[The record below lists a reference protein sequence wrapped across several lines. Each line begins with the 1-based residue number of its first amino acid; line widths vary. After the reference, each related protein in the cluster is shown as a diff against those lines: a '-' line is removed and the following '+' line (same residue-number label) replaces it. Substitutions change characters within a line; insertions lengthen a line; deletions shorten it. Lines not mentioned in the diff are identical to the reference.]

1 MLFESPELDATEF
14 RAIQRIQRLQDSLAY
29 AVGGTPR
36 RWQGLLRRSALARAI
51 RGSNSIEGYEIA
63 VDDAMAV
70 AVGEPP
76 LDAASD
82 ALAAV
87 QGYQSAMT
95 YILQLA
101 TDPEFTYSSALV
113 RSLHFMM
120 IQHDLSKNPGRWR
133 PGQIFVRD
141 DEQQS
146 VVYEG
151 PPAED
156 VSALMAELMHELN
169 AVDAVPP
176 TVRAAMGHLNLVMI
190 HPFSDGNGRM
200 ARCLQTLIL
209 ARSGTLAPQF
219 SSIEEYLGAN
229 TQDYY
234 RVLAGVGA
242 GSWNPQR
249 DARPW
254 IRFTL
259 TAHFRQATTLLR
271 RAREMERLW
280 NELDSELVKAGLPDR
295 TVFALADAALGWR
308 VRNGTYRP
316 HADISDQVAGRDL
329 ALCVRAGYL
338 LAKGEKRGRYYVAAP
353 TLAAIRDRTSEKR
366 STSDDPFAE
375 VPDATIRKAL
385 GDAVGS

>member
-1 MLFESPELDATEF
+1 
-14 RAIQRIQRLQDSLAY
+14 
-29 AVGGTPR
+29 
-36 RWQGLLRRSALARAI
+36 
-51 RGSNSIEGYEIA
+51 
-63 VDDAMAV
+63 MAV
-70 AVGEPP
+70 ALGEPP
-76 LDAASD
+76 LDAESD

-87 QGYQSAMT
+87 QGYQSAMS

-101 TDPEFTYSSALV
+101 ADPEFTYSSALV

-133 PGQIFVRD
+133 PGPIFARD

-156 VSALMAELMHELN
+156 VS
-169 AVDAVPP
+169 
-176 TVRAAMGHLNLVMI
+176 AMGHLNLVMI

-234 RVLAGVGA
+234 RVLAEVGA
-242 GSWNPQR
+242 GSWSPQR

-259 TAHFRQATTLLR
+259 TAQFRQATTLLR

-280 NELDSELVKAGLPDR
+280 NELDSELVKSGLSDR

-316 HADISDQVAGRDL
+316 HAEISDQVAGRNL

-338 LAKGEKRGRYYVAAP
+338 IAKGEKRGRYYVAAP
-353 TLAAIRDRTSEKR
+353 ALAAIRDRTSEKR